1 MLLAQ
6 RRWLTALLGLS
17 LLATTLIASIEGRAD
32 IRHRPSGEQR
42 AAIETRALDVLETVA
57 LDADE
62 SEPTRLNAV
71 RALLD
76 FGDAD
81 AVPTLTRVLL
91 STPSP
96 TVRRAVADGLVRFRG
111 PRVTA
116 ALRTAARND
125 AIARIRWRA
134 GLTLIRRGVEYRDLL
149 EQLLAEDATL
159 TAAAV
164 DLQQAEVVAHLP
176 ASARAIARE
185 ALRHRL
191 GGLDAFND
199 VEQAAILKALGQ
211 LDAANATSRIV
222 DVLEDRSEDAFI
234 RGAAASALGR
244 LESEKAVPSLLQA
257 LNAGEVGL
265 QSAVIRALGRIGPAR
280 AQRPLERLLASSGA
294 AEVRAAAA
302 QALSA
307 YGSDAIPQLDETL
320 DNDGSLDVRKAA
332 LASLTAI
339 GGPKATR
346 AVSEFARSDF
356 LRTCDP
362 MACGS
367 LAFETFEAL
376 VELGRSQAAI
386 DGFRA
391 ALDGLRP
398 KLPLLFAFM
407 GDALIDVATVML
419 DAQPDELSLF
429 IDDDNAFVQATGLF
443 AWTRV
448 ADGVE
453 AREVFGRFVDPNQPR
468 LVRRAAMEGLVA
480 HALPRDLPVYLKG
493 VRSDDDLTRAA
504 AYEGLARIGGLRALE
519 AFKQGLAAER
529 SSVRIQ
535 AAGAALGWAN
545 LYEVRE
551 NFTDPVF

>member
-1 MLLAQ
+1 M
-6 RRWLTALLGLS
+6 
-17 LLATTLIASIEGRAD
+17 
-32 IRHRPSGEQR
+32 
-42 AAIETRALDVLETVA
+42 ETRALDVLETVA

-81 AVPTLTRVLL
+81 AVPTLTDVLL

-134 GLTLIRRGVEYRDLL
+134 GLTLIRRDVGHRDVL

-164 DLQQAEVVAHLP
+164 DLQQPEIVAHLP
-176 ASARAIARE
+176 ASARAMARE
-185 ALRHRL
+185 ALRSRL
-191 GGLDAFND
+191 GNSDAFND
-199 VEQAAILKALGQ
+199 VERAAILKALGQ
-211 LDAANATSRIV
+211 LNAESATTRIV
-222 DVLEDRSEDAFI
+222 DVLEDPSEDAFI

-244 LESEKAVPSLLQA
+244 LESEMAVPALLRA
-257 LNAGEVGL
+257 LTAGEVGL

-280 AQRPLERLLASSGA
+280 AQRPLERLLVSSSA

-307 YGSDAIPQLDETL
+307 YGSDTIPQLDETL
-320 DNDGSLDVRKAA
+320 DNDGSLDVREAA
-332 LASLTAI
+332 LGSLMAI
-339 GGPKATR
+339 GGSEATR
-346 AVSEFARSDF
+346 AVSEFAGSDF

-367 LAFETFEAL
+367 LAFDTFEAL
-376 VELGRSQAAI
+376 VELGRPQAAI
-386 DGFRA
+386 DGFRV

-398 KLPLLFAFM
+398 QLPLLFAFM
-407 GDALIDVATVML
+407 SDALIDVATVML

-429 IDDDNAFVQATGLF
+429 IEDGNAFVQATGLF

-448 ADGVE
+448 ADEVE
-453 AREVFGRFVDPNQPR
+453 ARGVFTRFVDADQPR

-480 HALPRDLPVYLKG
+480 HALPRDLPVYLNG
-493 VRSDDDLTRAA
+493 ATSDDGRTRAS
-504 AYEGLARIGGLRALE
+504 AYEGLARIGGTRALE
-519 AFKQGLAAER
+519 AFKQGLAAE
-529 SSVRIQ
+529 SVTARIQ
-535 AAGAALGWAN
+535 AAGAAMGWAN
-545 LYEVRE
+545 RFEARE
-551 NFTDPVF
+551 KFTDPVF